1 MATAFDSNPRLSEH
15 VKKHKNAIMYRMT
28 TGRGVISELYL
39 DKISWTSTNT
49 FEILPRYNSHERRPR
64 PPFARPAYRFTSL
77 RAHKARS
84 CYRGPQQST
93 EPTFVAPPSQQAF
106 RRPWAGRALVA
117 LILKRS
123 FLLMAA
129 ALDSD
134 PGRSEYVLEQAY
146 ALGTSNETR
155 STPHR
160 HTRSRRNLALSRHP
174 CTCVRDISR

>member
-1 MATAFDSNPRLSEH
+1 MVTAFDSNPRLSEH

-129 ALDSD
+129 ALDSNFGLSEHVGKRNNCISG
-134 PGRSEYVLEQAY
+134 PNGGRGCRLLSVISPQ
-146 ALGTSNETR
+146 
-155 STPHR
+155 
-160 HTRSRRNLALSRHP
+160 NLAGSASDFR
-174 CTCVRDISR
+174 